1 LYAKLP
7 KTRKVRLRLFRKVF
21 LQSTDVL
28 EVIDK
33 GSGSQHFKSA
43 SRNVKDI
50 AKYAGMPWH
59 KAKLINKIISYLNIK
74 TALELGTSVGLGSLA
89 MAVNHTKSQIDTVE
103 ACPNTSAYAIKKYK
117 ELDLK
122 NIRVFNY
129 DFSFFLNNI
138 SQNKAYDLIYLDGNH
153 NKASTLEYFDL
164 IQKHIHAY
172 SLVILDDIYWSNDM
186 QEAWQVICNHES
198 VKVSIDLY
206 FWGIIFFNP
215 DLSKQHYKIRCFF

>member
-1 LYAKLP
+1 MPSNRKMKL
-7 KTRKVRLRLFRKVF
+7 RYFRKIF

-33 GSGSQHFKSA
+33 GSGSQHFKSG

-59 KAKLINKIISYLNIK
+59 KTKLINKIISYLNIE

-89 MAVNHTKSQIDTVE
+89 MAVNHTKSIIETVE
-103 ACPNTSAYAIKKYK
+103 ACPNTSAYAINKFK
-117 ELDLK
+117 ELDLE

-138 SQNKAYDLIYLDGNH
+138 SQYKAYDLIYIDGHH
-153 NKASTLEYFDL
+153 NKESTLEYFDL
-164 IQKHIHAY
+164 IQKHIHEY
-172 SLVILDDIYWSNDM
+172 SLVILDDIYWSKGM
-186 QEAWQVICNHES
+186 QAAWQIICKQEN